1 MNVLTIIVLII
12 FLVFILNG
20 YRKGFIRKFASMFFF
35 IAASVLVYLAT
46 PHISS
51 FLKNYTPV
59 YKVIEDKCEQAFL
72 TDDGNAEE
80 ETSQLEQIKF
90 IENLEIPEVLQK
102 QLTSN
107 NNKSVYENLAVES
120 FKNYIVS
127 YLATLILNIISY
139 VVTFILVSV
148 ILRLAIKALDVMAK
162 LPIIHGINQFL
173 GLFLGLLQGVLVV
186 WLIFLVITIFSSTS
200 AGRQLL
206 LMVSESPIL
215 TFIYDSNLLLKFLFN
230 TTAGIL

>member
-200 AGRQLL
+200 TGRQLL

>member
-35 IAASVLVYLAT
+35 IAASMLVYLAT

>member
-35 IAASVLVYLAT
+35 IAASMLVYLAT

-72 TDDGNAEE
+72 TDEGNAEE

-200 AGRQLL
+200 TGRQLL

>member
-35 IAASVLVYLAT
+35 IAASMLVYLAT

-72 TDDGNAEE
+72 TDEGNAEE

-120 FKNYIVS
+120 FKNYIIS

-200 AGRQLL
+200 TGRQLL

>member
-35 IAASVLVYLAT
+35 IAASMLVYLAT

-200 AGRQLL
+200 TGRQLL

>member
-35 IAASVLVYLAT
+35 IAASMLVYLAT

-120 FKNYIVS
+120 FKNYIIS

-200 AGRQLL
+200 TGRQLL

>member
-35 IAASVLVYLAT
+35 IAASMLVYLAT

-72 TDDGNAEE
+72 TDEGNAEE

-107 NNKSVYENLAVES
+107 NNKTVYENLAVES

-200 AGRQLL
+200 TGRQLL